1 VIISSESLK
10 LHSESAHIDSFL
22 RYGFKKTSMDDLTA
36 PSGKRAV
43 ISSCPPIAS
52 MWLRRWD
59 DQNSIGDDNAR

>member
-1 VIISSESLK
+1 
-10 LHSESAHIDSFL
+10 
-22 RYGFKKTSMDDLTA
+22 MDDLTA